1 MKTPLAVV
9 TLPQYHR
16 DIILYHN
23 RRHHLLPDEI
33 QSRPMSAGQDCYDH
47 DSARQKCEETDDC
60 GGIVPAARTHT
71 EILARSTSRMP
82 SAMARGGRCAW
93 ALPIQRREDMG
104 RLARSSTGVVRRCA
118 RGAHTAGSAQERALV
133 PFEQLWT
140 PWQCADYGVHP
151 DVSTFQQ
158 LCHTN
163 EQTLNTTSV

>member
-1 MKTPLAVV
+1 
-9 TLPQYHR
+9 
-16 DIILYHN
+16 
-23 RRHHLLPDEI
+23 
-33 QSRPMSAGQDCYDH
+33 
-47 DSARQKCEETDDC
+47 
-60 GGIVPAARTHT
+60 
-71 EILARSTSRMP
+71 
-82 SAMARGGRCAW
+82 
-93 ALPIQRREDMG
+93 MG